1 MSDKATAIRP
11 VGGDAFSELD
21 NWLGI
26 MDMDPPVSLP
36 EKRMMYERL
45 LDILADTLEGNDLE
59 PDKIAY
65 IPPNKTELYKEMRRI
80 IEP

>member
-11 VGGDAFSELD
+11 VGGDSFSELD

-26 MDMDPPVSLP
+26 MDIDPPVSMP

-45 LDILADTLEGNDLE
+45 LDILADTLEENDLE
-59 PDKIAY
+59 PDEIAY